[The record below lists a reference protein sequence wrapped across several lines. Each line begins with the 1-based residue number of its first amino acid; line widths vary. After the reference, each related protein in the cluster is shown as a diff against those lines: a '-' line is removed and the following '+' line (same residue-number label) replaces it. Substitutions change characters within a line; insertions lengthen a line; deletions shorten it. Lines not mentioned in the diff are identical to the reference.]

1 MVYQYTVSVGH
12 CETFTPNYVCLMDVA
27 YVLSM
32 AIYYQMEETYVP
44 KAEILY
50 LTLASLSRKTLG
62 NKEY

>member
-1 MVYQYTVSVGH
+1 MVYQYTVSVGL

-44 KAEILY
+44 KAEMYILDSSFSE
-50 LTLASLSRKTLG
+50 LKNFG
-62 NKEY
+62 E